1 MSCHGYMV
9 GCDICPELVGIAGE
23 RGHEVIVADCL
34 NLPYRSDQFD
44 AAISI
49 AVIHHLSSRER
60 RVQALR
66 ELVRVVREGGRMLVY
81 VWAMEQKKRKVSRRE
96 GAGEGRREGKETV

>member
-1 MSCHGYMV
+1 MI

-49 AVIHHLSSRER
+49 AVIHHLSSRQR

-66 ELVRVVREGGRMLVY
+66 ELARVVRGGGRLLVY
-81 VWAMEQKKRKVSRRE
+81 VWAMEQKKRKVR
-96 GAGEGRREGKETV
+96 AGERGRWGKVKV

>member
-34 NLPYRSDQFD
+34 NLPYRTDQFD

-81 VWAMEQKKRKVSRRE
+81 VWAMEQKRRKVSRRE
-96 GAGEGRREGKETV
+96 EVGEGRREGKETV